1 MSKREP
7 HSNATSKRVRR
18 KSVGDADGNIYST

>member
-7 HSNATSKRVRR
+7 LSNATSKRVRR
-18 KSVGDADGNIYST
+18 KTVGDADGIIYSS